1 MDGRLET
8 RGLGRLTL
16 LTLRFCELIFSGLLI
31 PILTNNK
38 FSSKSCNRYFQMRQ
52 RVCSNSILII
62 WLQRHSFEF
71 PDMLLEGFHVSIFP
85 ETISDI
91 SAGYSQ
97 IPAFQSLRCYFKP
110 KNRNPLSLRC
120 SFLRSI
126 LPVYGFT
133 KKSLIKFRS
142 SRPPRHNSQPQHC
155 LTQFRPQKHS
165 PRDSLPLFSF
175 CFTCIV
181 GRKS

>member
-1 MDGRLET
+1 MEGRLET

-16 LTLRFCELIFSGLLI
+16 VTLRFCELIFSGLLI

-38 FSSKSCNRYFQMRQ
+38 FSSKSCSSCYQMKQ
-52 RVCSNSILII
+52 RVCFNSILII

-91 SAGYSQ
+91 STGYSQ

-110 KNRNPLSLRC
+110 E
-120 SFLRSI
+120 I
-126 LPVYGFT
+126 E
-133 KKSLIKFRS
+133 I
-142 SRPPRHNSQPQHC
+142 HC
-155 LTQFRPQKHS
+155 LFVALFYARFSQSLTSKFV
-165 PRDSLPLFSF
+165 PRDPQDITHNWNIALLSFDPRNTPQVIPSAFLFLFHPHRS
-175 CFTCIV
+175 TKIMRV
-181 GRKS
+181 P